1 MITDVKK
8 PGQSDSQTHCNTKEN
23 QGKVT
28 STQHKR
34 SMEWNRRP
42 RNKIKPHSYI
52 HVSLTKE
59 PKTFTGEKKGS
70 NKCCIENW

>member
-52 HVSLTKE
+52 HVIIDKGTKNIHWRKE
-59 PKTFTGEKKGS
+59 RL
-70 NKCCIENW
+70 